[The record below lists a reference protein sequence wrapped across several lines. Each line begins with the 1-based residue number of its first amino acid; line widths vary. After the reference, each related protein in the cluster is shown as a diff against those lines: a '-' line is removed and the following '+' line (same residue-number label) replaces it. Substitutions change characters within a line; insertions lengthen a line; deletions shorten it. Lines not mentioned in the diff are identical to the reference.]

1 MGPLWLAN
9 EKYVDVSGRARPTK
23 TRQDAASSDDNA
35 AAIAA
40 RFQVGHDSASESVQ
54 TVLEGFDIGAVH
66 VEPFPLTSQQKRDLQ
81 VARTLVGDASRE
93 DIQQL
98 DVLVL
103 FLDSVRWRDVD
114 AADFS
119 FDFLAQ
125 PFAAIESAFVQQGLF
140 VRVDGALGGAREGAK
155 GVQDDSP

>member
-1 MGPLWLAN
+1 M
-9 EKYVDVSGRARPTK
+9 
-23 TRQDAASSDDNA
+23 
-35 AAIAA
+35 
-40 RFQVGHDSASESVQ
+40 
-54 TVLEGFDIGAVH
+54 
-66 VEPFPLTSQQKRDLQ
+66 Q
-81 VARTLVGDASRE
+81 VARASVGNAACE

-103 FLDSVRWRDVD
+103 FLDSVSWRDVD

-125 PFAAIESAFVQQGLF
+125 PFASIEGALVQQGLF